1 VTERGRFLIVLLLA
15 AAGLWLSWLLLLE
28 HHGVSAAAVDA
39 LCGEGAASG
48 CAKVSQ
54 SPFSSLMGLPLAALG
69 LAFYASLGA
78 LVVSG
83 LAADAETARP
93 LAAAAFGLAALAL
106 GIDLALLGLQALAIG
121 AYCGLCL
128 LTYAVNAAVL
138 AALWPART
146 ALAAVPRLGG
156 TPAGRL
162 AASGWAVA
170 ALLAL
175 ATGVAADGAVRGRAA
190 AEAQRL
196 LGAPAPEARATPAAS
211 PEAGA
216 AAPAESQAPPSPTSD
231 TGSLPDELAR
241 ARAEARRLQE
251 TLDDPNKLQ
260 AYIDAKAARE
270 FDEAKPLRVDL
281 SATPTKG
288 PPDAPVKVVEYSDF
302 LCPYCRSLAG
312 AFAGFL
318 PQSQGRVAVYFK
330 HYPLDASCN
339 AKLKQT
345 VHEGACLLALG
356 AVCAQEAGRFW
367 PYHDKVFEKAG
378 EKATRDQVLG
388 FAAEAGL
395 NVASFNECLDR
406 PAARERVAADIEEGA
421 RIGVHATPTIL
432 VNGKR
437 LPRINDFLRAVDK
450 ESQRLGL
457 PPLPQPK

>member
-1 VTERGRFLIVLLLA
+1 
-15 AAGLWLSWLLLLE
+15 
-28 HHGVSAAAVDA
+28 
-39 LCGEGAASG
+39 
-48 CAKVSQ
+48 
-54 SPFSSLMGLPLAALG
+54 
-69 LAFYASLGA
+69 
-78 LVVSG
+78 
-83 LAADAETARP
+83 
-93 LAAAAFGLAALAL
+93 
-106 GIDLALLGLQALAIG
+106 
-121 AYCGLCL
+121 
-128 LTYAVNAAVL
+128 
-138 AALWPART
+138 
-146 ALAAVPRLGG
+146 
-156 TPAGRL
+156 
-162 AASGWAVA
+162 
-170 ALLAL
+170 
-175 ATGVAADGAVRGRAA
+175 
-190 AEAQRL
+190 
-196 LGAPAPEARATPAAS
+196 
-211 PEAGA
+211 
-216 AAPAESQAPPSPTSD
+216 
-231 TGSLPDELAR
+231 
-241 ARAEARRLQE
+241 
-251 TLDDPNKLQ
+251 
-260 AYIDAKAARE
+260 
-270 FDEAKPLRVDL
+270 
-281 SATPTKG
+281 
-288 PPDAPVKVVEYSDF
+288 VKVVEYSDF

-406 PAARERVAADIEEGA
+406 PATRERVAADIEEGA